1 MPVEIETPLRFLPI
15 NRMKEVLASTG
26 KNYIE
31 ATPFPHIVLDNMFD
45 ENLLKEIIQEFPK
58 PTDIEWIQHKT
69 NREMKLATSRDE
81 HFGPITRIMMYHL
94 NSAPFLNFLSEITGI
109 NGLIADSYFDGG
121 GMHQI
126 ERGGKLA
133 VHADFNRHSLTKLDR
148 RLNALLYLNPDW
160 KDEYGGDLELWNRDM
175 TACVKKIQP
184 KFNRL
189 VVFSTTDYT
198 YHGHPDALNCPHG
211 VTRKSLALYYFTNG
225 RPDDEIS
232 DAHSTLFRARPG
244 ENLNPLTSQLKNI
257 AKDVLPPVVTRFIG
271 RFTGPG

>member
-160 KDEYGGDLELWNRDM
+160 KDEYGGDLELWDRDM
-175 TACVKKIQP
+175 RACVKKIKP

-198 YHGHPDALNCPHG
+198 YHGHPDPLNCPPG
-211 VTRKSLALYYFTNG
+211 VTR
-225 RPDDEIS
+225 
-232 DAHSTLFRARPG
+232 
-244 ENLNPLTSQLKNI
+244 
-257 AKDVLPPVVTRFIG
+257 
-271 RFTGPG
+271 